1 MSLFKDFVQT
11 LKAKSMTEA
20 FTCAFFQALSDLQYQ
35 EYFE

>member
-11 LKAKSMTEA
+11 LTAKSMTEE
-20 FTCAFFQALSDLQYQ
+20 FTCAFVQALSDLQYQ

>member
-11 LKAKSMTEA
+11 LKAKSITEE
-20 FTCAFFQALSDLQYQ
+20 FTCAFVQAQSDLQYQ